1 MDFTDLKSKGFDVN
15 AGFSYT
21 GGELKYLSALQ
32 RFYEAHA
39 SNREKLMQYC
49 EKGDYENYSVLAH
62 AIKGNARMIGAV
74 SLAHVAEALEMA
86 GKDDNASLIQNRNTD
101 LVSEYDRVAD
111 YIEHYAK
118 MDRVIIP
125 GELTTEQA
133 KKLCE
138 ELLEAL
144 EDYADERSISLVD
157 KLQDYPFR
165 ISQKQKMSEVRDHID
180 NFEYDEAVD
189 VVRDVLRALY

>member
-15 AGFSYT
+15 SGFSYT

-39 SNREKLMQYC
+39 VNREKLMQYF
-49 EKGDYENYSVLAH
+49 EKGDYDNYAVLAH
-62 AIKGNARMIGAV
+62 AIKGNARMIGAG
-74 SLAHVAEALEMA
+74 SLVTVAEALELA
-86 GKDDNASLIQNRNTD
+86 GKGNNGSLIQNRNAE
-101 LVSEYDRVAD
+101 LIAEYDRVVG
-111 YIEHYAK
+111 YIEHYGK

-133 KKLCE
+133 QKICE
-138 ELLEAL
+138 ELVEAL
-144 EDYADERSISLVD
+144 EDYADEKSISLVER
-157 KLQDYPFR
+157 LQDYPFR
-165 ISQKQKMSEVRDHID
+165 ISQKQKISEVRDHID

-189 VVRDVLRALY
+189 IVKDVLRALY